1 MEDCIG
7 LSVITVNQ
15 QPCIRR
21 RIFPQAHRSSSRSGE
36 APLPCTSRWGERS
49 GSDILQ
55 KRYRGQVS
63 VLRKN
68 LVSPVAWEKWVG
80 HWLKW
85 TEVNL
90 SLWFLENKPKL
101 LHLLWT
107 DSLNGNMLFLNKQC
121 VNYMGQNVCF
131 WHYNWKNHHVFII
144 IFRKTKFISLF
155 LCNFAP

>member
-1 MEDCIG
+1 M
-7 LSVITVNQ
+7 LSSLIDSISLKSSYFNSIAVIAYTFMILRQKYNKKLI
-15 QPCIRR
+15 PPNIW
-21 RIFPQAHRSSSRSGE
+21 RIFSSFSV
-36 APLPCTSRWGERS
+36 CNQVKERR
-49 GSDILQ
+49 Q
-55 KRYRGQVS
+55 YRGQV
-63 VLRKN
+63 
-68 LVSPVAWEKWVG
+68 
-80 HWLKW
+80 LKW

-107 DSLNGNMLFLNKQC
+107 DSLNVNMLFLNKQC